1 MSLQQRVASD
11 LKEAMKTGNE
21 LAKSALRMLQAEFVR
36 KEIELGKK
44 GQGLTDEEALPLV
57 AREVKKRKES
67 IAAYQKGAREDL
79 IAQEKGEQDILERYM
94 PSQLSDEEIEAVVRK
109 AIESQTA
116 QGSNDM
122 GRVMQG
128 VMAEVRGKADGTRV
142 RAIVEKLL
150 K

>member
-57 AREVKKRKES
+57 AREVKKRKETGS
-67 IAAYQKGAREDL
+67 RNVTV
-79 IAQEKGEQDILERYM
+79 
-94 PSQLSDEEIEAVVRK
+94 EELL
-109 AIESQTA
+109 
-116 QGSNDM
+116 
-122 GRVMQG
+122 
-128 VMAEVRGKADGTRV
+128 
-142 RAIVEKLL
+142 KLL
-150 K
+150 NV